1 LLSLV
6 SKRDKTTSQ
15 LGSLACDPLRP
26 SGDELMIGKWQI
38 YACIGSTSL
47 VCITLLFGVLARFE

>member
-1 LLSLV
+1 
-6 SKRDKTTSQ
+6 
-15 LGSLACDPLRP
+15 
-26 SGDELMIGKWQI
+26 MIGKWQI